1 MVSNFLK
8 RQFFFTSLAIF
19 LFIGN
24 SSFSQIFSPT
34 CDWSTSTQYVWG
46 DKQDSVFL
54 FFSSSENPVLGEL
67 RAQFSDSSAAI
78 FRWFKYNENLPLEQ
92 RFVLLPEETDSL
104 ADGLTRGGYKVEVQR
119 IADDSTE
126 VYTTWVMI
134 DDVEIESLEVWNNH
148 CERLI
153 LEMKTLP
160 LNSWDIS
167 QLFSY
172 YDLSISTQQERS
184 ILTGGG
190 YFRNNQFLSDNIDVQ
205 STIPTLSSSPFIYIE
220 FENELNGTIHGPLKD
235 ATYTIKVTN
244 PFNGQVLQATTE
256 EVPAISTTTNFDIW
270 FNEGDELLE
279 DWKLKEGETVNG
291 EALLEVK
298 LEAKPENADS
308 VIWRIINDPYLFARG
323 RDSILW
329 KDSSLFSSVFEFYPP
344 KELMIPGV
352 YSVESI
358 SLNTIAGCRDT
369 LYKTIEVDTSFI
381 KSEAIPNVF
390 SPNGDGV
397 NDFFVLKEPGT
408 NVMSIKQFQ
417 ITILSRWGKQVYY
430 YSGDPKTWEGWNG
443 KIHGDKGDAAEGVYY
458 FVMDAIGWDGK
469 RFRDKQYKGFLHL
482 FR

>member
-1 MVSNFLK
+1 MFYNVKGFRLLVLLA
-8 RQFFFTSLAIF
+8 FFALGQNGTYAQ
-19 LFIGN
+19 LFAPN
-24 SSFSQIFSPT
+24 R
-34 CDWSTSTQYVWG
+34 DWATSTQYVWG
-46 DKQDSVFL
+46 DEQDSVFL
-54 FFSSSENPVLGEL
+54 YFSTAQDPVLGEL
-67 RAQFSDSSAAI
+67 RAQFSDSSAATYT
-78 FRWFKYNENLPLEQ
+78 WFKYNENLPIGQ
-92 RFVLLPEETDSL
+92 RFELLSEETDSI
-104 ADGLTRGGYKVEVQR
+104 ATGLTRGGYKVLAQR
-119 IADDSTE
+119 ISDDSTE
-126 VYTTWVMI
+126 VYTTWIMI
-134 DDVEIESLEVWNNH
+134 DDVEIESLVIWDNQ
-148 CERLI
+148 CDRLI

-172 YDLSISTQQERS
+172 YDLSIPTEQERS
-184 ILTGGG
+184 ILASGG
-190 YFRNNQFLSDNIDVQ
+190 YFSNNQFSSNNVDVQ
-205 STIPTLSSSPFIYIE
+205 PTIPTLSSSPFIYIE
-220 FENELNGTIHGPLKD
+220 YENELNGTIHGPLKD
-235 ATYTIKVTN
+235 ATYTIQVTN
-244 PFNGQVLQATTE
+244 PFGGQTLQATTE
-256 EVPAISTTTNFDIW
+256 EIPAISTTTDFDIW
-270 FNEGDELLE
+270 FNEGDDLLP
-279 DWKLKEGETVNG
+279 DWQLKDGDYVNG

-381 KSEAIPNVF
+381 KMEAIPNVF

-397 NDFFVLKEPGT
+397 NDFFVLKEPET
-408 NVMSIKQFQ
+408 NVMSVKHFKIS
-417 ITILSRWGKQVYY
+417 ILSRWGKQVYY
-430 YSGDPKTWEGWNG
+430 YSGNPKAWEGWNG
-443 KIHGDKGDAAEGVYY
+443 KIDGDNGDAAAGVYY
-458 FVMDAIGWDGK
+458 FVIDAIGWDGK